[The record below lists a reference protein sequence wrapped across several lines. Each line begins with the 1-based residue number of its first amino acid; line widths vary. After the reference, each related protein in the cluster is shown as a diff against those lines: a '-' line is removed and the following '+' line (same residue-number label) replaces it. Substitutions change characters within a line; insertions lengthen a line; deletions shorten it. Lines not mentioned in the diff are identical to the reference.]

1 VQVSYSEGLAD
12 HTGPESCVVDGDVQG
27 EALTGER
34 VGWVL
39 SRERWFIRGADG
51 VGLPE
56 GNMGGCVMR
65 AAVRPCVVEDPSM
78 HGRSLS
84 GNREVSALTAAPVVL
99 RPALGR
105 PEGRSR

>member
-12 HTGPESCVVDGDVQG
+12 HIGPESCVVDGDVQG

-34 VGWVL
+34 AGWVL
-39 SRERWFIRGADG
+39 SRESLLVQGADD
-51 VGLPE
+51 VALSE
-56 GNMGGCVMR
+56 GNTGGCVMR
-65 AAVRPCVVEDPSM
+65 AAARPCVVEDPSM
-78 HGRSLS
+78 RGRSLC

-99 RPALGR
+99 RPASGR